1 MSRTSLDCNRG
12 RFGNLAETPKLQRLI
27 ENWWTRLPPLV
38 NSATY
43 RWPPKACYLID
54 NPGGVTV
61 DADVGDNEKSYEP
74 DSITVSS
81 DSTPEARAF
90 TGQETSD
97 RESVSAFDSLF
108 SFFLLSEEG
117 LDVLSRI
124 MGLLSVYSCFEIFKR
139 LNWLREEYQVESWWW
154 RDQCLSL
161 PDSETLAIILLCI
174 CAITGIA
181 MAFGVK
187 GKIAPAVVALCVGY
201 LTCLDVNIAFPH
213 SFFLT
218 IWVCVA
224 LLFRRAGKS
233 VTRRLIQLALFAC
246 YSLSALQK
254 VFTPQFIQG
263 HSLAALK
270 YGPNLDTWVL
280 KVVSQLP
287 SSSELWQLVA
297 IFVVVV
303 ELALAL
309 GLWHSKSRKFA
320 LIGIIVFQ
328 SLILLTMD
336 PRILPLHLMICLCCL
351 SFVNPIAIERR
362 FGWLLKRVE
371 APACSA
377 LASEVPDY
385 TPPGVV
391 YKTLTILATAILF
404 AIPLRI
410 YFYPNAFEQ
419 MSMMDRR
426 PWTFCMFVCLEGRYK
441 TSIVLKRKD
450 GDLVWVKPRG
460 RMAYLSS
467 DSDLLALAK
476 YLEKTYPGV
485 LEIKIESQYDV
496 NMTNTDH
503 KVLTAKAAQSGN
515 FLHHISWRREPIGN

>member
-1 MSRTSLDCNRG
+1 ML
-12 RFGNLAETPKLQRLI
+12 
-27 ENWWTRLPPLV
+27 
-38 NSATY
+38 ATY
-43 RWPPKACYLID
+43 RWPPKAYYLID
-54 NPGGVTV
+54 NLGGVTV
-61 DADVGDNEKSYEP
+61 GAEVGDNAKGYEP
-74 DSITVSS
+74 DSIAMSP
-81 DSTPEARAF
+81 DSTPDLNSP
-90 TGQETSD
+90 TGQEAATGKSN
-97 RESVSAFDSLF
+97 SALGSLF
-108 SFFLLSEEG
+108 SFFLLSEDG
-117 LDVLSRI
+117 LDALSRI
-124 MGLLSVYSCFEIFKR
+124 MGFLSIYTCFEIFKR
-139 LNWLREEYQVESWWW
+139 LNWLRAEYQVESWWW
-154 RDQCLSL
+154 RGQCLAL
-161 PDSETLAIILLCI
+161 PDSETLAIILLSI
-174 CAITGIA
+174 CAIAGSAMLFGIRN
-181 MAFGVK
+181 K
-187 GKIAPAVVALCVGY
+187 LAPAVVALCVLY

-213 SFFLT
+213 SFFLA

-233 VTRRLIQLALFAC
+233 ATRRLIQLALFAC

-263 HSLAALK
+263 HSLSALK

-280 KVVSQLP
+280 KAVNQLP
-287 SSSELWQLVA
+287 SSSGFWQLFA
-297 IFVVVV
+297 IVVVVV

-309 GLWHSKSRKFA
+309 GLWHSKTRKFSV
-320 LIGIIVFQ
+320 IGIIVFQ

-351 SFVNPIAIERR
+351 SFINPNAIKRR
-362 FGWLLKRVE
+362 FGWLAKRVE

-377 LASEVPDY
+377 HGSEVSAY
-385 TPPGVV
+385 RPPGVV

-450 GDLVWVKPRG
+450 GNLVWVEPRG

-467 DSDLLALAK
+467 DTDMLALAK

-503 KVLTAKAAQSGN
+503 KVLTAMADQSGN
-515 FLHHISWRREPIGN
+515 FRHHITWRRERIGN